1 MAYLA
6 EFGRGFGAARP
17 LFNFI
22 DVGRGKE
29 RADHK
34 IRESLRLYMP
44 LAQCRHVFFGPCH
57 DNGYLNVSMTP
68 TSSNV
73 ARRV

>member
-1 MAYLA
+1 MANLA

-34 IRESLRLYMP
+34 IRESLRLYLP
-44 LAQCRHVFFGPCH
+44 NAQCRHVFFGPCH
-57 DNGYLNVSMTP
+57 DNGYLNVNIRSFSTDID
-68 TSSNV
+68 
-73 ARRV
+73 AHG